1 MNGPPLVLPAI
12 VLRIDNIRDARPRAA
27 VAADFE
33 GTLGVKAE
41 LGRPRERIGTN

>member
-1 MNGPPLVLPAI
+1 MNGPPL

-33 GTLGVKAE
+33 GILGVKAK
-41 LGRPRERIGTN
+41 LGRLKERIGAN

>member
-33 GTLGVKAE
+33 GILGAKAK
-41 LGRPRERIGTN
+41 LGRLKERIGTN